1 MQKWLTKTQKQK
13 NPDDLRDVPLKSQ
26 PSANLK
32 SPELP
37 EDIATD
43 EWASAKN
50 VYLYVRKHV
59 NAEYEW
65 TETAIN
71 GDTPQTQQN

>member
-1 MQKWLTKTQKQK
+1 MINKKKKK
-13 NPDDLRDVPLKSQ
+13 NTANLRDVPLKSQ

-32 SPELP
+32 SPEFP
-37 EDIATD
+37 EDIATGTD
-43 EWASAKN
+43 EWTSAKN
-50 VYLYVRKHV
+50 VYLYVRKHI

>member
-1 MQKWLTKTQKQK
+1 MAKVMNQKTKKT
-13 NPDDLRDVPLKSQ
+13 DEISLKSQ

-32 SPELP
+32 SPEFT
-37 EDIATD
+37 EDIATGAG

-71 GDTPQTQQN
+71 GDTPQMQQN